1 MSVSE
6 HNTFKTT
13 KLNHSVAVRKVL
25 MGDADVLSRAAR
37 ALSLSPY
44 TYTIVNRAPHPY
56 RPGLVPVASYT
67 IYADSYVFPI

>member
-1 MSVSE
+1 
-6 HNTFKTT
+6 
-13 KLNHSVAVRKVL
+13 